1 MMPGENQSK
10 IVRIA
15 ADATVGSCQNCSVL
29 HQNLNQYV
37 ASFLAL
43 KRKITDSDHLLS
55 EYQEKCN
62 ELQRSQ
68 SDTIRL
74 QGQLEELQVKL
85 VTLEKRNAD
94 YESVRAELEETKC
107 TLKAYGQ
114 MSEEMDKLKE
124 ENNKTMAQN
133 KKLEDQLK
141 DVEEVTEKQTLENAH
156 LKREKASLEN
166 DLLKTQ
172 ASLKTSQALANQV
185 EQLRAE
191 NAKTKSIKSN
201 LENQLR
207 LLEESVS
214 NQSHQISQLTREKIL
229 LGRNIDDLQ
238 VRLMRLERE
247 RSKEF
252 MSTSTQASVPEEPKV
267 DKEKFRT
274 LLENLWACVEPQQ
287 RQSANTLHFPEVSS
301 KQVFPSPPE
310 NRLHSQLGKCDRSQ
324 SASHRVRES
333 QYFPI
338 QSKATCSPSRP
349 TPCVLQAIKRQ
360 TSPQCKGGKKQ
371 TDTANKGKR
380 RSKEHIMEDS
390 SADLDSHGNSIEE
403 ILKLFKPLLPC
414 ISPVPDLDREVDS
427 LETEDGEKENCP
439 QPTNDSLPLQQ
450 EHSLLIT
457 TSESSHHPKSSRLP
471 TEQTMDSPVVATQR
485 IEHTFNEN
493 NCKHFGQHELNDI
506 TKIEGKRD
514 GADNAKIKNQEVMQT
529 DQWPETMQLAPS
541 SSSSSTSDITV
552 LVEIASLTAES
563 EEPPS
568 NVKPNSSL
576 PVDTG
581 ISTTPLC
588 HTGDTGGESEEQ
600 TQGEAG
606 GDESACVAKMDTV
619 ASTCDVIGAEVP
631 LLPVEPIEG
640 SNDAVVSEAVS
651 DTQPITSTTCLGV
664 LQGSEVTNDAE
675 KGKTSQDSSGLG
687 LGNQDAMEVDF
698 QSQETDVKG
707 SLSEDTEVPED
718 QPCLSEVSVSNGISG
733 VSDKKPEERNE
744 NDASVKLPGEAI
756 GDEAHKAETVEEPA
770 SPIESNAGT
779 ASGRF
784 SPQKSALFNMADAEE
799 PLTHQ
804 ESGNANDEAPSTK
817 EVSTK
822 TLDSTVKA
830 KHNRLS
836 LSDSQETKQTVVCES
851 MKNSTHSL
859 CRQLSP
865 SCLLPTVKLHP
876 LKPHTQPERGNDV
889 LSVTKSE
896 HLTTNTVTVEPVPK
910 SVEEDVVEKAILLD
924 LPKDR
929 IDSDDKKV
937 GKYIFSPTVSQTTSL
952 KQSAATTSGPNKSV
966 DSCEVVLERLSP
978 DMTGERASLTSPT
991 AGTPAQTTAQPEFI
1005 GQVRSEMGPPLPPLL
1020 APLSATPPKMVKP
1033 INPRQAIGKL
1043 SFPSPKDRLAS
1054 PTTPVQTYMTCNS
1067 QQQNSPSLNSPL
1079 PPDGVPSSPLQF
1091 GSATPKHAVPVPG
1104 RLPLSAFNS
1113 SSSSSSSPSQENS
1126 MRILDTM
1133 YPELSA
1139 RARTLSILR
1148 GNVSLSI
1155 CSSESGTTPTTTVGQ
1170 MSGFK
1175 TINSSATAFTKTELR
1190 GEKRPAVSLPQPKNN
1205 KWLRLESSSRGL
1217 IRKALPSST
1226 LTSPDETI
1234 SAQNLTSKGLKNE
1247 MTSPSMEGGKP
1258 AEQTLIVNSLGKIEK
1273 QCFDLLP
1280 VIKSHLY
1287 VGNLSIKPVLRDEE
1301 KEVISEF
1308 CQNSWVTDDLMLAIL
1323 NKLKTKRG
1331 VLSGDHLQALC
1342 RVYTGICRQRR
1353 DWEKAHNLAYNI
1365 LREDFPD
1372 SAKLILFMVTTWP
1385 NVLSHSSPLC
1395 QAIHAVTKLK
1405 APEEVLSCLSAY
1417 LGWDKNPPCDID
1429 QLIST
1434 TVSEIRA
1441 RSSLSFQKHDR
1452 YGDDLDT
1459 EAWEQVF
1466 TLDLL
1471 CTHKK
1476 WKWTYDNVL
1485 GKELWPL
1492 MNTWVTQPR
1501 DQHTPVSDVTVAT
1514 VLRLIG
1520 RLCHL
1525 GIKERCVS
1533 SVKTVASVINAFCR
1547 HGQAEGVPW
1556 EVQLAA
1562 VYCIYDL
1569 SPCNPKQ
1576 ALEALAGW
1584 RGDTSRSVP
1593 PAVTSCIN
1601 QIASVCRQVRS

>member
-1 MMPGENQSK
+1 
-10 IVRIA
+10 
-15 ADATVGSCQNCSVL
+15 
-29 HQNLNQYV
+29 
-37 ASFLAL
+37 
-43 KRKITDSDHLLS
+43 
-55 EYQEKCN
+55 
-62 ELQRSQ
+62 
-68 SDTIRL
+68 
-74 QGQLEELQVKL
+74 
-85 VTLEKRNAD
+85 
-94 YESVRAELEETKC
+94 
-107 TLKAYGQ
+107 
-114 MSEEMDKLKE
+114 
-124 ENNKTMAQN
+124 
-133 KKLEDQLK
+133 
-141 DVEEVTEKQTLENAH
+141 
-156 LKREKASLEN
+156 
-166 DLLKTQ
+166 
-172 ASLKTSQALANQV
+172 
-185 EQLRAE
+185 
-191 NAKTKSIKSN
+191 
-201 LENQLR
+201 
-207 LLEESVS
+207 
-214 NQSHQISQLTREKIL
+214 
-229 LGRNIDDLQ
+229 
-238 VRLMRLERE
+238 MRLERE

-267 DKEKFRT
+267 DKEKFRI
-274 LLENLWACVEPQQ
+274 LLENLWECVEPQQ
-287 RQSANTLHFPEVSS
+287 RQSANTLHFPEVGS
-301 KQVFPSPPE
+301 KQVFASPPE

-390 SADLDSHGNSIEE
+390 STDLDSHGISIEE
-403 ILKLFKPLLPC
+403 ILELFKPLLPC

-457 TSESSHHPKSSRLP
+457 TP
-471 TEQTMDSPVVATQR
+471 D
-485 IEHTFNEN
+485 
-493 NCKHFGQHELNDI
+493 
-506 TKIEGKRD
+506 
-514 GADNAKIKNQEVMQT
+514 
-529 DQWPETMQLAPS
+529 
-541 SSSSSTSDITV
+541 
-552 LVEIASLTAES
+552 
-563 EEPPS
+563 
-568 NVKPNSSL
+568 
-576 PVDTG
+576 
-581 ISTTPLC
+581 
-588 HTGDTGGESEEQ
+588 
-600 TQGEAG
+600 
-606 GDESACVAKMDTV
+606 
-619 ASTCDVIGAEVP
+619 
-631 LLPVEPIEG
+631 
-640 SNDAVVSEAVS
+640 
-651 DTQPITSTTCLGV
+651 
-664 LQGSEVTNDAE
+664 EVTNDAE

-687 LGNQDAMEVDF
+687 LGNQDAMEVDV
-698 QSQETDVKG
+698 QSQETNVKG

-744 NDASVKLPGEAI
+744 NDVSVKLPGEAN
-756 GDEAHKAETVEEPA
+756 GDEAHEAETVEEPA
-770 SPIESNAGT
+770 SPIESNAST
-779 ASGRF
+779 ASGRL
-784 SPQKSALFNMADAEE
+784 SPQKSALFKMADAEE
-799 PLTHQ
+799 HLTHQ

-817 EVSTK
+817 EVPTE

-830 KHNRLS
+830 EHNG
-836 LSDSQETKQTVVCES
+836 LSDSQETIQTVGCES

-865 SCLLPTVKLHP
+865 SCLLPTVKLQP

-896 HLTTNTVTVEPVPK
+896 HLTTNTINVEPVPK
-910 SVEEDVVEKAILLD
+910 SVEEDVVEKAVLID

-1020 APLSATPPKMVKP
+1020 TPLSATPPKMVKP

-1054 PTTPVQTYMTCNS
+1054 PTTPVQTYRTCNS

-1234 SAQNLTSKGLKNE
+1234 SAQNLTSKGLKK
-1247 MTSPSMEGGKP
+1247 TSPSMEGGKP

-1287 VGNLSIKPVLRDEE
+1287 VGNLPIKPVLRDEE

-1308 CQNSWVTDDLMLAIL
+1308 CQNSWAIADDLMLAIL

-1372 SAKLILFMVTTWP
+1372 SAKLVLFMVTTWP

-1429 QLIST
+1429 QVIST
-1434 TVSEIRA
+1434 TLSEVRA

-1466 TLDLL
+1466 ALDLL

-1485 GKELWPL
+1485 GKDLWPL

-1533 SVKTVASVINAFCR
+1533 SVKTVANVINTFCR

-1562 VYCIYDL
+1562 VYCVYDL

-1584 RGDTSRSVP
+1584 RGDTTRSVP